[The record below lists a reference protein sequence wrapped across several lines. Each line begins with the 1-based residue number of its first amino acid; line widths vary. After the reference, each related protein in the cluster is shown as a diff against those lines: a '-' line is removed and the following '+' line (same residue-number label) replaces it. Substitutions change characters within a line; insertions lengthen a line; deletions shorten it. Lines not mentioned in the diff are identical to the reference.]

1 MIQDSY
7 FLRDNNNFMDAINFD
22 AFKSHVI
29 NNPKTV
35 QNFLL
40 LLQFDTVY
48 YVKYQSITT
57 PLQI

>member
-1 MIQDSY
+1 
-7 FLRDNNNFMDAINFD
+7 MDANNFD
-22 AFKSHVI
+22 AFKSHVV

>member
-1 MIQDSY
+1 
-7 FLRDNNNFMDAINFD
+7 MDAKYFD
-22 AFKSHVI
+22 AFKSHVV

-48 YVKYQSITT
+48 YIKYQRITM